1 MAKAKAILKR
11 RKVVHNTRK
20 ITRTMELVSTAKY
33 AQSFSRVEGATPYR
47 QTLQDVMNDLARAD
61 IEVDHKLL
69 RRREPARHVTLL
81 VLTSNRGLCGGFNT
95 HLSRRALE
103 YAVQQRKSGAE
114 VELHVVGKKGIGFFR
129 FRGEDTRAGYT
140 HFGDKPTYAEVEA
153 LANAFIDAYE
163 SERTDQVAVVYQR
176 FHSAAVQRPA
186 VDVLLPIT
194 ADPAVDGET
203 RPHPEASVGAGE
215 YLYSPDA
222 ESLLTVLLP
231 AYFKTTLYHVFL
243 ETVVGE
249 HRARMVAMKNAT
261 DSAED
266 MIKTLTRRYNR
277 ARQTQ
282 ITNEISEIMGGVEAL
297 S

>member
-11 RKVVHNTRK
+11 RNVVHNTRK
-20 ITRTMELVSTAKY
+20 ITRTMELVATAKY
-33 AQSFSRVEGATPYR
+33 AQSFGRIEGATPYR
-47 QTLQDVMNDLARAD
+47 QTLQDVMADLARAD
-61 IEVDHKLL
+61 VEVDHPLL
-69 RRREPARHVTLL
+69 RRREPAGHVTLL
-81 VLTSNRGLCGGFNT
+81 ALTSNRGLCGGFNT
-95 HLSRRALE
+95 HLSRKTLE
-103 YAVQQRKSGAE
+103 YAAAQRSADAD
-114 VELHVVGKKGIGFFR
+114 VDLHVVGKKGIAFMR
-129 FRGEDTRAGYT
+129 FRGEQIHQSYT
-140 HFGDKPTYAEVEA
+140 HFGDKPTFAEVET
-153 LANAFIDAYE
+153 LANTFIEAYE
-163 SERTDQVAVVYQR
+163 AERTDQVAVVYQR

-194 ADPAVDGET
+194 ARAAEGGVAVAEAPA
-203 RPHPEASVGAGE
+203 GAVE

-222 ESLLTVLLP
+222 ASLLAKLLP

-261 DSAED
+261 DSAEE
-266 MIKTLTRRYNR
+266 MIKTLTRLYNR

-297 S
+297 K

>member
-11 RKVVHNTRK
+11 RTVVHNTRK

-33 AQSFSRVEGATPYR
+33 AQSFGRVEGATPYR
-47 QTLQDVMNDLARAD
+47 QTLQDVMSDLARAD

-69 RRREPARHVTLL
+69 RRREPAQHVTAL

-95 HLSRRALE
+95 HLSRKALE
-103 YAVQQRKSGAE
+103 YAAQQRAAGAH
-114 VELHVVGKKGIGFFR
+114 VDLHVVGKKGIAFMR
-129 FRGEDTRAGYT
+129 FRGEELRQTYT
-140 HFGDKPTYAEVEA
+140 HFGDKPTYADVERLADEFIAAYEVEH
-153 LANAFIDAYE
+153 
-163 SERTDQVAVVYQR
+163 TDQVAVVYQR
-176 FHSAAVQRPA
+176 FHSAAVQRPT
-186 VDVLLPIT
+186 VDVLLPIAT
-194 ADPAVDGET
+194 QSADVEAEGGAPA
-203 RPHPEASVGAGE
+203 PAE

-222 ESLLTVLLP
+222 QSLLAELLP

-261 DSAED
+261 DSAEE
-266 MIKTLTRRYNR
+266 MIRTLTRLYNR

-297 S
+297 K

>member
-11 RKVVHNTRK
+11 RKVVQNTRK

-33 AQSFSRVEGATPYR
+33 AQSFGRVEGATPYR
-47 QTLQDVMNDLARAD
+47 QTLQDVMADLARAD
-61 IEVDHKLL
+61 VEVDHPLL
-69 RRREPARHVTLL
+69 RRREPAQHVTLL

-95 HLSRRALE
+95 HLSRSALE
-103 YAVQQRKSGAE
+103 YAAEQRKAGAH
-114 VELHVVGKKGIGFFR
+114 VDLHVVGKKGIAFLR
-129 FRGEDTRAGYT
+129 FRKQEIHQMYT
-140 HFGDKPTYAEVEA
+140 HFGDKPTFAEVEV
-153 LANAFIDAYE
+153 LANAFIEDYE
-163 SERTDQVAVVYQR
+163 AGRTDQVAVVYQR

-186 VDVLLPIT
+186 IDVLLPLT
-194 ADPAVDGET
+194 T
-203 RPHPEASVGAGE
+203 RPAAESADEDAAPAGAVE

-222 ESLLTVLLP
+222 ESLLARLLP

-261 DSAED
+261 DSAEE
-266 MIKTLTRRYNR
+266 MITTLTRMYNR

-297 S
+297 K

>member
-11 RKVVHNTRK
+11 RKVVQNTRK

-47 QTLQDVMNDLARAD
+47 QTLQDVMTDLASAD
-61 IEVDHKLL
+61 IEVDHPLL
-69 RRREPARHVTLL
+69 RRREPAAHVTLL

-95 HLSRRALE
+95 HLSRKALE
-103 YAVQQRKSGAE
+103 YASQQRTAGAAID
-114 VELHVVGKKGIGFFR
+114 LHVVGKKGIAFFR
-129 FRGEDTRAGYT
+129 FRGEAIRQGYT
-140 HFGDKPTYAEVEA
+140 HFGDKPTYAAVEK
-153 LANAFIDAYE
+153 LANACIEAYE

-186 VDVLLPIT
+186 ADVLLPIT
-194 ADPAVDGET
+194 AAAGDDGDALST
-203 RPHPEASVGAGE
+203 PRATSAE

-261 DSAED
+261 DSAEE
-266 MIKTLTRRYNR
+266 MIRTLTRKYNR

-297 S
+297 K